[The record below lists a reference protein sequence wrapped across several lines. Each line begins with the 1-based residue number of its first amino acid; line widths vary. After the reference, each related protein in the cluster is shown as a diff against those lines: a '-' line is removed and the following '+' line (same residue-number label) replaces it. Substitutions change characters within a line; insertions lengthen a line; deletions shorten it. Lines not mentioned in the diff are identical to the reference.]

1 MIRGKDC
8 NEASCDLCLAIQTK
22 RWLLTCDGRTDD
34 DFMPTQRQQMG
45 TWLTKW
51 VCEKCGLAE
60 RDVNGVCKPCRKARD
75 ATPERRAYMKAY
87 QSTPEYK
94 AKRKVYNTTPERRA
108 AARRAYDKVRRA
120 KMSLIKGSI

>member
-8 NEASCDLCLAIQTK
+8 NEVSCDLCLAIQSK

-34 DFMPTQRQQMG
+34 DFMPTQRQLMS
-45 TWLTKW
+45 TWMTKW

-60 RDVNGVCKPCRKARD
+60 RDVNGVCKPCRRAR
-75 ATPERRAYMKAY
+75 
-87 QSTPEYK
+87 QQTPEYK
-94 AKRKVYNTTPERRA
+94 AAKK
-108 AARRAYDKVRRA
+108 AYDKARRA